1 MNRQEFAHLLSQTQS
16 MMAPSRA
23 PTPAP
28 ITVDSCHHCPA
39 SALSPPL
46 SPRQRFQAHV
56 RTLNDNTLPSR
67 NVPTSPK
74 RSELQHVSSLRVS
87 YRESPSPKNP
97 PRSSPTW
104 RNIDL
109 TLKTF
114 DSAENEPYFIT
125 EEREAWSRPYT
136 PKTTTPLTDD
146 IFLQPHEGD
155 IRMLQPSKQL
165 RESHPFAPLAHS
177 VGVNER
183 PKTSRGPPQE
193 QSSFPIENTDPNPH
207 KEDDLPARASKF
219 AEGSMNTRSAG
230 VSSTWHEH
238 ISVTSYSGTESDDD
252 PIPRASPQHSSIDV
266 DEFKPEAVIAPTLK
280 QRLFKFGTKAR
291 AKENTTRVEVER
303 ISKKKNGLRKS
314 ISLWNLHSDKKK
326 TADWPD
332 SPEKKTSA
340 PSHNSDLDL
349 LNDRKRRAEEA
360 YAQQFGIKRRK
371 SNVGLAATTGE
382 EISEDTVATTR
393 VRSKSKPPP
402 NSSRRSSQT
411 SSTTIVADSEWTDGH
426 IDLDHQKRPTRRE
439 LEKENQQLR
448 ALLRQKQAEV
458 RLRANTPQP
467 PSPSHTQHPQTPGI
481 AREDDA
487 SPPKRSAKKQSRK
500 QSGAE
505 VPPVPPLPE
514 RAALKT
520 LSNTTNQ
527 PQLRSKG
534 DGSLVAISTSD
545 INAQPKHDPRTQSR
559 RSSIV
564 RGEGFP
570 HHFSVIL
577 EEDEENGA
585 GQTQKENQ
593 CTTNDIFSLKSV
605 SEMKPGNRDADIGK
619 MKVNHHVA
627 IMQMQSIQK
636 ENWEWPDD
644 VF

>member
-1 MNRQEFAHLLSQTQS
+1 
-16 MMAPSRA
+16 MAPSRA
-23 PTPAP
+23 PTSAP
-28 ITVDSCHHCPA
+28 VTSASCHHCPA

-46 SPRQRFQAHV
+46 SPQQRFQAHV
-56 RTLNDNTLPSR
+56 RTLNDSTLPSR
-67 NVPTSPK
+67 NAPTSPK
-74 RSELQHVSSLRVS
+74 RSSELQHVSSLRVS

-97 PRSSPTW
+97 LRSSPTW
-104 RNIDL
+104 RDTDL

-114 DSAENEPYFIT
+114 DSAKDEPYFVT

-146 IFLQPHEGD
+146 VLFLQPHEGD
-155 IRMLQPSKQL
+155 SRMLQPSKQL
-165 RESHPFAPLAHS
+165 REPRPFAPLSHP
-177 VGVNER
+177 VDVNER
-183 PKTSRGPPQE
+183 PKTSRGPTQE
-193 QSSFPIENTDPNPH
+193 QSSFPIENADANPN

-238 ISVTSYSGTESDDD
+238 ISLTSCSGTESDDD
-252 PIPRASPQHSSIDV
+252 PNSRASPQRSFIDV
-266 DEFKPEAVIAPTLK
+266 DEFKPEAAIAPTLK
-280 QRLFKFGTKAR
+280 QRLFNFGAKAR
-291 AKENTTRVEVER
+291 AKENTTRVEGER

-314 ISLWNLHSDKKK
+314 ISLWNLHGDKKK
-326 TADWPD
+326 TADWSD
-332 SPEKKTSA
+332 SPEKKPSA
-340 PSHNSDLDL
+340 SSHNTDLDL

-360 YAQQFGIKRRK
+360 YAQQFGMKRRK
-371 SNVGLAATTGE
+371 SNVGLAATTGD
-382 EISEDTVATTR
+382 EISEETVATAR

-402 NSSRRSSQT
+402 NSRKFPSQT
-411 SSTTIVADSEWTDGH
+411 SSKTVAADSEWTDGP

-448 ALLRQKQAEV
+448 ALLRQKQEEV

-467 PSPSHTQHPQTPGI
+467 TSSSHTQHPQTPGT

-505 VPPVPPLPE
+505 VPPVPPFPE

-527 PQLRSKG
+527 PQVRSKG
-534 DGSLVAISTSD
+534 DGNLVAISTSD
-545 INAQPKHDPRTQSR
+545 VNGQPKHDPRKQSR

-564 RGEGFP
+564 RGESFP
-570 HHFSVIL
+570 RHFSVIL

-585 GQTQKENQ
+585 GQTREANQ
-593 CTTNDIFSLKSV
+593 CTTNDIFGPKSV
-605 SEMKPGNRDADIGK
+605 SEMKPGNGDADIGK
-619 MKVNHHVA
+619 MEVNDHVA
-627 IMQMQSIQK
+627 RMQMQSIQK